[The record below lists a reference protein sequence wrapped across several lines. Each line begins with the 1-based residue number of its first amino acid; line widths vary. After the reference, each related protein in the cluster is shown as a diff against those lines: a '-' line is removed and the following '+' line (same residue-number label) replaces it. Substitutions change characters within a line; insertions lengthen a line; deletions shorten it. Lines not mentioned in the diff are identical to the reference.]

1 MLSYT
6 PFQLTLLYSTVWLH
20 KTSVIRLYCQRQEQ
34 RVESHISASL
44 RWVSL
49 AQLAVCT
56 HDWLRGSGTQVGEGV
71 SVRALNFKQLH
82 KFLSSTGDKKLNEV
96 RLCLE
101 GMPGYYLEENSGT
114 WQRLIYRLLPSANQD
129 PIGTIMGPGFAS
141 TGIILCS
148 SFPSCRQ
155 CT

>member
-1 MLSYT
+1 MY
-6 PFQLTLLYSTVWLH
+6 
-20 KTSVIRLYCQRQEQ
+20 
-34 RVESHISASL
+34 
-44 RWVSL
+44 
-49 AQLAVCT
+49 
-56 HDWLRGSGTQVGEGV
+56 DWLRGSGTQVGEGV

-141 TGIILCS
+141 TGIIVCS
-148 SFPSCRQ
+148 SYHLADNALSTRAACITVLRSFCLIH
-155 CT
+155 